1 MNEDEIREDQK
12 LTEDDVNEIIDLLCQ
27 DGLYKRAEIVK
38 VYCPACGEEF
48 IGTKRHA
55 GGFIAGHQAF
65 HEFENSQDVMM
76 IQMGGQ

>member
-38 VYCPACGEEF
+38 VYCPACGE
-48 IGTKRHA
+48 
-55 GGFIAGHQAF
+55 
-65 HEFENSQDVMM
+65 NS
-76 IQMGGQ
+76 